1 LRDTQGEN
9 PALNFSK
16 AALGKRAEVFPEDV
30 RKARH
35 IHARLLVGRNHPLV
49 TDDVFALL
57 NVAAD
62 QAGWAIDYG
71 RVDLAPYWP

>member
-1 LRDTQGEN
+1 
-9 PALNFSK
+9 
-16 AALGKRAEVFPEDV
+16 
-30 RKARH
+30 
-35 IHARLLVGRNHPLV
+35 
-49 TDDVFALL
+49 VFALL